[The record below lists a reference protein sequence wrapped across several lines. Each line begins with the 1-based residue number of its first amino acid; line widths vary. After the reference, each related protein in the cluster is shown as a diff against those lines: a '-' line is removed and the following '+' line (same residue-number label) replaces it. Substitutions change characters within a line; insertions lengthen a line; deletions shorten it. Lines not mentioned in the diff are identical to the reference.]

1 MLRVLK
7 KQTKNGANRVYS
19 GGDCEIKF
27 KGNNGTTAPG
37 VLQTPNIAA
46 IFLIT
51 IISIIKR
58 SVM

>member
-1 MLRVLK
+1 MGLIGSTWAGIVKLSVIM
-7 KQTKNGANRVYS
+7 NGA
-19 GGDCEIKF
+19 
-27 KGNNGTTAPG
+27 TAPG

-58 SVM
+58 NVM